1 MISFIMLLAFLV
13 VMVVLTVA
21 MRRFIKRAR
30 RLKVLE
36 GAAFWLTSFFLCL
49 IFVGFGILWGFW
61 Q

>member
-1 MISFIMLLAFLV
+1 MISFLLLLV
-13 VMVVLTVA
+13 CLVAMVVIAIA
-21 MRRFIKRAR
+21 MRRFIKRVR